1 MSDPLDP
8 RVLEAGRRVLR
19 EHGWERTTAERIAQ
33 AAGISRV
40 TLHRQGVKREQV
52 LAALIE
58 AAVAAYQRAL
68 WPVLVAPGSS
78 RERLE
83 AALVALCTTAEEHLD
98 VLTAVRAASDAI
110 FHEDDDGTE
119 PVDTRAVFTEPFERL
134 LRDGAIDGTLCPADD
149 PHEQAV
155 TLFNAASGTYLHL
168 RTGHR
173 WPPQRARDATL
184 RLLLHG
190 LVAEG

>member
-1 MSDPLDP
+1 MTDPLDP

-33 AAGISRV
+33 AAGVSRV

-58 AAVAAYQRAL
+58 AAIAAYQRAL

-83 AALVALCTTAEEHLD
+83 AALAALCTTAEEHLD
-98 VLTAVRAASDAI
+98 VLTAVRVASDAI
-110 FHEDDDGTE
+110 FHEDDGGDA

-134 LRDGAIDGTLCPADD
+134 LRDGAIDGTLRRSDD

-173 WPPQRARDATL
+173 WSPQRAQEATL
-184 RLLLHG
+184 QLLLHG
-190 LVAEG
+190 LVADG